1 MLKLTMIDAQ
11 TKEEKTYTKD
21 MPSARQLRRALEL
34 QAQGEQENLD
44 ATTMLD
50 EMIAYVV
57 DVFGE
62 QFSYDDFLDNVPS
75 DETFQ
80 TIADVIMQV
89 TGQKKGNDGLKKK
102 AVKAQK

>member
-34 QAQGEQENLD
+34 QAQGEQENLE
-44 ATTMLD
+44 ATAMLD
-50 EMIAYVV
+50 EMITYVV

-89 TGQKKGNDGLKKK
+89 TGQKKGNDDLKKK

>member
-1 MLKLTMIDAQ
+1 M
-11 TKEEKTYTKD
+11 
-21 MPSARQLRRALEL
+21 

-62 QFSYDDFLDNVPS
+62 QFSYDDF
-75 DETFQ
+75 
-80 TIADVIMQV
+80 
-89 TGQKKGNDGLKKK
+89 
-102 AVKAQK
+102 

>member
-1 MLKLTMIDAQ
+1 MLKLTMIDAT

-34 QAQGEQENLD
+34 EAQAEQENME
-44 ATTMLD
+44 ATAMLD
-50 EMIAYVV
+50 EMITYVV
-57 DVFGE
+57 DVFGQ

-75 DETFQ
+75 DKTFE

-102 AVKAQK
+102 AVKVQK

>member
-21 MPSARQLRRALEL
+21 MPSARQLRRALEI
-34 QAQGEQENLD
+34 QAQAEQGEMEGT
-44 ATTMLD
+44 AMLD
-50 EMIAYVV
+50 EMVTYVV
-57 DVFGE
+57 GVFGD

>member
-21 MPSARQLRRALEL
+21 MPSARQLRRAFELEA
-34 QAQGEQENLD
+34 QAEQGNME

-62 QFSYDDFLDNVPS
+62 QFSYDDFLDNIPS
-75 DETFQ
+75 DKAFE
-80 TIADVIMQV
+80 TIADVLMQV

>member
-1 MLKLTMIDAQ
+1 MKLTMIDAQ

-34 QAQGEQENLD
+34 EAQAEQENME
-44 ATTMLD
+44 ATAMLD
-50 EMIAYVV
+50 EMITYVV
-57 DVFGE
+57 DVFGQ

-89 TGQKKGNDGLKKK
+89 TGQKKGNGLKKK

>member
-1 MLKLTMIDAQ
+1 MKLTMIDSQ

-34 QAQGEQENLD
+34 EAQAEQENME
-44 ATTMLD
+44 ATAMLD
-50 EMIAYVV
+50 EMITYVV
-57 DVFGE
+57 DVFGQ

>member
-34 QAQGEQENLD
+34 QAQAEQEEIEG
-44 ATTMLD
+44 TTMLD
-50 EMIAYVV
+50 EMITYVV
-57 DVFGE
+57 DVFGK
-62 QFSYDDFLDNVPS
+62 QFTYDDFLDNIPS

-80 TIADVIMQV
+80 IIADVMMQV